1 MKKLHNT
8 ILKLNELS
16 YKILSELN
24 EVSPSL
30 EKIKQ
35 EMSNREEYLQVLSSV
50 QKKHSETKFSV
61 EESNVLHPLF
71 DAFTHMNTEIQ
82 KRISNLLNY
91 QMEKLA
97 TAKKQRK
104 IQDSYENITIPNIS
118 YF

>member
-1 MKKLHNT
+1 MKKLQNT
-8 ILKLNELS
+8 ISKLNELS

-30 EKIKQ
+30 EKIKE

-50 QKKHSETKFSV
+50 QKKHSDTKFSV
-61 EESNVLHPLF
+61 EEINALRPLF
-71 DAFTHMNTEIQ
+71 DVFTQMNTEIQ

-97 TAKKQRK
+97 TAKKQRR
-104 IQDSYENITIPNIS
+104 IQDSYENISIPNIS